1 MKRYGLIG
9 YPLGHS
15 FSQQY
20 FTEKFKRERIE
31 GCSYSTFPM
40 QDISGLGLLLDD
52 DSLCGLNV
60 TIPYKEQVITWLDE
74 QDEVVRQI
82 GACNCIKII
91 RGAGGAGDK
100 RLSEGRDGHHRLRGY
115 NTDVT
120 GFEQSLVGRLRPHHE
135 HALILGTG
143 GAAKAVEYVLLR
155 LGIDYRY
162 VSRSAPADSWGSGD
176 RRPLS
181 YQQVDG
187 ALLGRYT
194 LIINTTPLGMHPNVD
209 ECPPLPY
216 EAITPRHYL
225 FDLVYN
231 PAKTLFLQK
240 GEERGAATENGYE
253 MLVIQA
259 EESWKIWNK

>member
-1 MKRYGLIG
+1 MKKYGLIG

-31 GCSYSTFPM
+31 GCAYSAFPIP
-40 QDISGLGLLLDD
+40 DISGLGTLLDD

-60 TIPYKEQVITWLDE
+60 TIPYKEQVIAWLDE

-82 GACNCIKII
+82 GACNCIKID
-91 RGAGGAGDK
+91 RAAD
-100 RLSEGRDGHHRLRGY
+100 LPGHRRVRGY

-120 GFEQSLVGRLRPHHE
+120 GFEQSLVGRLRPHHD

-155 LGIDYRY
+155 LGIAYRH
-162 VSRSAPADSWGSGD
+162 VSRSAPPDSSEAGD
-176 RRPLS
+176 GRPLS
-181 YQQVDG
+181 YRQLDE

-194 LIINTTPLGMHPNVD
+194 LIINTTPVGMHPNID

-216 EAITPRHYL
+216 EAITSRHYL

-240 GEERGAATENGYE
+240 GEARGATTENGYD

-259 EESWKIWNK
+259 EESWKIWNA